1 MVSELNRNGS
11 AMRFRLQLI
20 TVGEDG
26 SERMHSVAELERDS
40 TLRLET
46 TGLTLAEGK
55 QILKHLQEVVVEEQ
69 VEACVVQ
76 HRHCAICSK
85 PLSTKGHHQIKL
97 QTVFGNLQIRS
108 PRLRCCPCGEADRT
122 KSFSPL
128 ARVSFRSVPRQRD
141 SYLET
146 LFASLLSYGATTK
159 LLAELLPLDEATQCG
174 NDSQSSVESGRA
186 ERSGNV
192 FQARS
197 ICGLWRWIWRAQHSR
212 SQEETTRKLLK
223 AVEEFSTHPST
234 QSRLHSELRRALPQR

>member
-1 MVSELNRNGS
+1 
-11 AMRFRLQLI
+11 MRFRLQLI

-108 PRLRCCPCGEADRT
+108 PRLRCCPCSEGDRT

-128 ARVSFRSVPRQRD
+128 AQVLTERPGRNRRNEVRMQVRQAG
-141 SYLET
+141 SPT
-146 LFASLLSYGATTK
+146 IFQAGATVDMTR
-159 LLAELLPLDEATQCG
+159 LP
-174 NDSQSSVESGRA
+174 
-186 ERSGNV
+186 
-192 FQARS
+192 
-197 ICGLWRWIWRAQHSR
+197 
-212 SQEETTRKLLK
+212 K
-223 AVEEFSTHPST
+223 AVNAAETFQH
-234 QSRLHSELRRALPQR
+234 RLR

>member
-1 MVSELNRNGS
+1 
-11 AMRFRLQLI
+11 MRFRLQLI
-20 TVGEDG
+20 TVDEDG
-26 SERMHSVAELERDS
+26 SERVHSVGELERDS

-69 VEACVVQ
+69 VEACVIQ

-108 PRLRCCPCGEADRT
+108 PRLRCCPCSEGDRT

-128 ARVSFRSVPRQRD
+128 AQVLTERSTPERL
-141 SYLET
+141 YLET

-159 LLAELLPLDEATQCG
+159 LLTELLPLDEELNAVTIR
-174 NDSQSSVESGRA
+174 NHLLEVA
-186 ERSGNV
+186 ERSEAELEPEQVSFIEGCPAAWAGLPIPNGPLTIGIDGGFV
-192 FQARS
+192 RDQRDKGMVRGYCRQKCLGVPAR
-197 ICGLWRWIWRAQHSR
+197 
-212 SQEETTRKLLK
+212 
-223 AVEEFSTHPST
+223 
-234 QSRLHSELRRALPQR
+234 